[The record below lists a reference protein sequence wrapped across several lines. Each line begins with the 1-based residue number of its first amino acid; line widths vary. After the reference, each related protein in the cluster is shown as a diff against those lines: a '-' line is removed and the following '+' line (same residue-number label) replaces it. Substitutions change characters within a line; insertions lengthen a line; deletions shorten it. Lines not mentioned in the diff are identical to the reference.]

1 MDKFDGRCLD
11 LRLFSEKREQAQD
24 IKGEKTAPDAG
35 EPTGDIS
42 SPDAGERTER
52 FKELIRGEYKD
63 LYDAQV
69 QNILRQ
75 RLRGSEETR
84 KKYEALAPA
93 LELLEKKYGVP
104 AGDAEALSRAVQL
117 EEKGEG
123 ARLRRRELKEGADRQ
138 YAEWIRQAGE
148 LAALYPDFDLKGEL
162 GDERFG
168 ALLRGGAS
176 LKDAYEL
183 VHRQSIMEKGARD
196 MEEKI
201 ARRILSGELRPR
213 EGGISAASAALV
225 KNDVSQMSKKT
236 RQEIIRRVQRGE
248 KISF

>member
-1 MDKFDGRCLD
+1 MKKINDSCLEAKD
-11 LRLFSEKREQAQD
+11 FSEKAVQTLD
-24 IKGEKTAPDAG
+24 IKGEKTASDAG
-35 EPTGDIS
+35 KQTGDTS
-42 SPDAGERTER
+42 APDAGERSER
-52 FKELIRGEYKD
+52 FRELIRGEYKD
-63 LYDAQV
+63 LYDAEIQK
-69 QNILRQ
+69 ILKQ

-93 LELLEKKYGVP
+93 LEILARKYGVA
-104 AGDAEALSRAVQL
+104 AGDPEALTQAL
-117 EEKGEG
+117 EFEESGESL
-123 ARLRRRELKEGADRQ
+123 RLHRSELRQGADRQ

-148 LAALYPDFDLKGEL
+148 LAAVYPDFDLKGEL

-176 LKDAYEL
+176 LRDAYEL
-183 VHRQSIMEKGARD
+183 VHRQSIMEKGARE

-201 ARRILSGELRPR
+201 ARRVLSGGLRPR
-213 EGGISAASAALV
+213 EGGISAPSAAMV

>member
-1 MDKFDGRCLD
+1 MKNYDGRCLD
-11 LRLFSEKREQAQD
+11 LKLFSEKAEQAQD
-24 IKGEKTAPDAG
+24 IKGEKKAPDAG
-35 EPTGDIS
+35 EQTGETTVS
-42 SPDAGERTER
+42 DAGERSER
-52 FKELIRGEYKD
+52 FRELIRGEYKD
-63 LYDAQV
+63 LYDAEV
-69 QNILRQ
+69 QKILRQ
-75 RLRGSEETR
+75 RLKGSEETR

-93 LELLEKKYGVP
+93 LAILEKKYGVES
-104 AGDAEALSRAVQL
+104 GDAQALCRAL
-117 EEKGEG
+117 AMEESGEG
-123 ARLRRRELKEGADRQ
+123 ARLRRAELREGADRQ

-148 LAALYPDFDLKGEL
+148 LAAIYPDFDLKGEL

-183 VHRQSIMEKGARD
+183 VHRQSIMEKGARE

-201 ARRILSGELRPR
+201 ARRVLSGELRPR
-213 EGGISAASAALV
+213 EGGISAPSAALV